1 MKNNK
6 ILIIGSGPTS
16 IALTLIL
23 SQHENIHITIVES
36 RDHIGGCWN
45 VDFVEDK
52 YYSEHSPKV
61 MSHYNYFDQILRFL
75 EIDADK
81 CYASIYGNKI
91 NVTSKF
97 ISFFFNGLTNAEM
110 YCFIT
115 SFVKN
120 KMGLFDKSLTLEEWL
135 RHNHFS
141 KKGYK
146 TFEMLSIAMVDIPSK
161 ILAYVFFNSMTIGS
175 LDLKQLK
182 DPLEWIEKYHKYIN
196 NKKNVDILMNMNVT
210 TIRYNNHTKQVF
222 LDINDKTLTKYKS
235 KEFTN
240 YNHYIFCITP
250 LQMLKIL
257 HNSKSTYVKN
267 NWMEYNTFMN
277 WCELSSY
284 TSFGFQLHFD
294 DIQEYPENWCW
305 SCLGDW
311 NIIVIDISNFRNV
324 FTKDC
329 KIKTVWSC
337 VIIDLNAYS
346 KNIKKTVNDCTN
358 KEEVY
363 KESLFQLN
371 KIHKRNVIPYKITS
385 YGDLGKE
392 QDNTGKMIWRSYD
405 SSYTTAIK
413 SIESTGY
420 LIRNIHWIG
429 CHNLN
434 SISTLE
440 NAVTSAVEFTKKYNL
455 NTIFIEYN
463 YNPYTYGVTIVF
475 ICVLIFICIHIINNN
490 M

>member
-294 DIQEYPENWCW
+294 DIQEYPEN
-305 SCLGDW
+305 
-311 NIIVIDISNFRNV
+311 
-324 FTKDC
+324 
-329 KIKTVWSC
+329 
-337 VIIDLNAYS
+337 
-346 KNIKKTVNDCTN
+346 
-358 KEEVY
+358 
-363 KESLFQLN
+363 
-371 KIHKRNVIPYKITS
+371 
-385 YGDLGKE
+385 
-392 QDNTGKMIWRSYD
+392 YD
-405 SSYTTAIK
+405 SQ
-413 SIESTGY
+413 
-420 LIRNIHWIG
+420 
-429 CHNLN
+429 
-434 SISTLE
+434 
-440 NAVTSAVEFTKKYNL
+440 
-455 NTIFIEYN
+455 
-463 YNPYTYGVTIVF
+463 
-475 ICVLIFICIHIINNN
+475 
-490 M
+490 